1 MRLRSKRRL
10 VFFRHFLTLLLQA
23 EFKDLR
29 VEIEERSVRVR
40 FEVDGTQFELNQKL
54 SHAVDPERS
63 KHVVTGRKLS
73 LELFKKRP
81 SGWKRPFK
89 GLEGRTPKWLKTD
102 FDRWEDDLQLSDSS
116 AEDAD
121 AAAKAKPST
130 ADKGADLRAALREV
144 EEKEKRER
152 EERQRQLEESLKK
165 GVKAPAR
172 EEAVGNVDL
181 DGID

>member
-1 MRLRSKRRL
+1 M
-10 VFFRHFLTLLLQA
+10 
-23 EFKDLR
+23 
-29 VEIEERSVRVR
+29 RVR
-40 FEVDGTQFELNQKL
+40 FEVDGTQYELNQKL
-54 SHAVDPERS
+54 SRAVDPERS
-63 KHVVTGRKLS
+63 KHVVSGRKLS
-73 LELFKKRP
+73 IELFKRRP

-89 GLEGRTPKWLKTD
+89 GLEGKTPKWLKTD

-116 AEDAD
+116 GDEAE
-121 AAAKAKPST
+121 AAAAPKAKPAA

-152 EERQRQLEESLKK
+152 EERQRQLEDSLKK